1 MDTRCQQFTSSE
13 ISNKMLDMIDYKT
26 DLYGKKVLENSCG
39 EGNILGLVVERYIL
53 DSISASRTL
62 DVIKKGLENDIYGV
76 EIVRETYELCLSNLN
91 AIAFK
96 FGLKEIKWNI
106 INDDVLYYPF
116 NITFD
121 YVIGNPPYI
130 SYRNLEHKVRELIK
144 ENYIS
149 CKNGKPDYCYA
160 FIENA
165 INYLKETG
173 KMVYLIPNSI
183 FKNVFGGKLR
193 NIILPYLVEI
203 HDYSNCKLFKDA
215 LTSSAII
222 KLDKEI
228 NKEEFRYYNVIQK
241 TDYVLQKNRLTSKWI
256 FNLLPNNR
264 ADKNISFG
272 ELFKASITIATQRNK
287 IFIIN
292 KLVKEKH
299 EIEQGILRKAVSPR
313 NLNYDN
319 KEYIIFPYSI
329 RKNDVYRY
337 TEMEFKNKYPNTY
350 RYLESNKEEL
360 MLRDADKN
368 AKWFEYGRSQ
378 AIQNM
383 NKKKLMLS
391 TVVTNNVKVYDV
403 SPKTIPYSGIYIVSE
418 KGYDLSL
425 ARKILESE
433 QFLRYVKEIGTPAS
447 GSSLRITADDIN
459 NFAFK
464 GGDLIDI

>member
-1 MDTRCQQFTSSE
+1 MDIRCQQFTSIE
-13 ISNKMLDMIDYKT
+13 ISNKMLDMIDYKA

-76 EIVRETYELCLSNLN
+76 EIVRETYELCLSHLD

-96 FGLKEIKWNI
+96 FGLKEVKWNI

-116 NITFD
+116 NTTFD

-130 SYRNLEHKVRELIK
+130 SYRNLENKVREFIK

-183 FKNVFGGKLR
+183 FKNVFGEKLR

-203 HDYSNCKLFKDA
+203 HDYPNCKLFKDA

-228 NKEEFRYYNVIQK
+228 YKTEFRYYNVVQK

-256 FNLLPNNR
+256 FNLPLN
-264 ADKNISFG
+264 AKSDKNISFG

-292 KLVKEKH
+292 RLVKEKY

-329 RKNDVYRY
+329 RKNDVYHY
-337 TEMEFKNKYPNTY
+337 TEMEFENKYPNTY

-360 MLRDADKN
+360 VLRDADKN

-391 TVVTNNVKVYDV
+391 TVVTNSVKVYDV
-403 SPKTIPYSGIYIVSE
+403 SPKTIPYSGIYIISE
-418 KGYDLSL
+418 NGNDLTL

-433 QFLRYVKEIGTPAS
+433 QFLRYVKDIGTPAS

-459 NFAFK
+459 NFTFK